1 MNTLETLYYL
11 CEVTSKKL
19 DMMAEKFRKNG
30 DEIPNNDVAIF
41 NDLTHALKSIK
52 TSIAMI
58 EADDGEYGYSSRS
71 YSNHYAGPYYNKN
84 DGASYRNRSSMG
96 RYSRSDG
103 LHEMLDNLSDEKRM
117 KVQRYIEDMEH
128 M

>member
-1 MNTLETLYYL
+1 MNTLDMLYYL
-11 CEVTSKKL
+11 CEVTTKKL
-19 DMMAEKFRKNG
+19 DMMAEKFRKNN
-30 DEIPNNDVAIF
+30 DEISSNDVPVF

-58 EADDGEYGYSSRS
+58 EAEEGESGYSSRS
-71 YSNHYAGPYYNKN
+71 YSNHYMGPYYGKSE
-84 DGASYRNRSSMG
+84 GSSYRHRNSMG

-103 LHEMLDNLSDEKRM
+103 LNEMLDNLSEEKRM
-117 KVQRYIEDMEH
+117 KVQRYIEEMEH

>member
-30 DEIPNNDVAIF
+30 DEIPNNDVALF
-41 NDLTHALKSIK
+41 NELTHSLKSIK
-52 TSIAMI
+52 TSIAMM
-58 EADDGEYGYSSRS
+58 EAEEESGYSSRS
-71 YSNHYAGPYYNKN
+71 YSNHYMGPYYSKN
-84 DGASYRNRSSMG
+84 EDSSYRHRNSMG
-96 RYSRSDG
+96 RHSRSDG
-103 LHEMLDNLSDEKRM
+103 LHEMLDNLNEEKRM
-117 KVQRYIEDMEH
+117 KVQRYIEDMER